1 MRRFLTDRSGNA
13 EEGRSRAFFCMILGP
28 HANPELFRIRMER
41 KVPGVLKFFYYI

>member
-13 EEGRSRAFFCMILGP
+13 EEGP

-41 KVPGVLKFFYYI
+41 KIPGVLKFFYYI